1 MPHHL
6 GDVVCP
12 KLDGDSH
19 LLETLLN
26 AFAGK
31 KGVLREDGATLKRT
45 FQDEDLMVRVEGVLD
60 KAGYKTKLSEDEEHG
75 LWEIDTTTNSGA
87 AVTIDWNFASYVE
100 FQKAVELMRSLDEV
114 QECHYVAGEF
124 SCLVK
129 VKVPDRQALR
139 ELVLD
144 RLNSLDGVRQTRTL
158 IVLETAKE
166 TTRMA
171 LGRGASP
178 APADGAGRKKARE
191 TR

>member
-1 MPHHL
+1 MEKTDL
-6 GDVVCP
+6 
-12 KLDGDSH
+12 LDEKDRQMLH
-19 LLETLLN
+19 LLQMDAKMPQAEIARRVGLSPASVNERIRKLEQR
-26 AFAGK
+26 
-31 KGVLREDGATLKRT
+31 GVIRDW
-45 FQDEDLMVRVEGVLD
+45 VVVLD
-60 KAGYKTKLSEDEEHG
+60 DQKVGNDITAFVEIFIEHPRH
-75 LWEIDTTTNSGA
+75 ERQ
-87 AVTIDWNFASYVE
+87 FVE
-100 FQKAVELMRSLDEV
+100 MMRSLDEV